1 MAVVEPGKG
10 RAILEPTGAG
20 LRIIIPAAPA
30 FFSTAFLGFWLIGW
44 AVGEVMV
51 SRQILGGLS
60 GNDGPFPASLF
71 LLAWLALWTLG
82 GIWAI
87 GAFLWNLTGKEVIE
101 LTSTTLKR
109 RKQLP
114 IFSRSR
120 EFAVANIARLRPATL
135 VDEASW
141 SRRQNVSSLSF
152 KDGTIAFD
160 YGRDTHH
167 LASGLDEADAQY
179 VIAEMCK
186 RVKSLCPGREP
197 ASA

>member
-10 RAILEPTGAG
+10 RAILEPTGTG

-51 SRQILGGLS
+51 SRQLLGGLP

-82 GIWAI
+82 GFWAI
-87 GAFLWNLTGKEVIE
+87 SAFLWALTGKEVIE

-114 IFSRSR
+114 IFSRSK

-141 SRRQNVSSLSF
+141 SRRQNVSTMSF

-186 RVKSLCPGREP
+186 RVKSLCRGGEVVSR
-197 ASA
+197 